1 MSSTGALSYLPQA
14 GVAAVYMKLEEDDA
28 AGAAAAA
35 GAAGDLGSVADQV
48 VAQLGAALL
57 FVSEGVRWGEGPQL
71 ASVAVRMLPSLMR
84 LQVCACLSL
93 P

>member
-1 MSSTGALSYLPQA
+1 M
-14 GVAAVYMKLEEDDA
+14 AAVYDKLEDDDR
-28 AGAAAAA
+28 AGALAEGA
-35 GAAGDLGSVADQV
+35 GGGLGSVADEV

-84 LQVCACLSL
+84 LQVRAHALNPEDSN
-93 P
+93 PKP